1 MGTHNLGSSVSCTT
15 VSLLKPNNPL
25 NVGEHKLTINHV
37 RRMTVSKRL
46 RRLLFHLVVRGA
58 LPAFGRGDETTWLHS
73 HSLTIAP
80 WWKQW
85 LMNVGRL
92 RLTWAHWDHC
102 WVKQPAWDVQQLF
115 DGSREL
121 HDRGVEAFTPVLRG
135 SLWSP
140 FSLIFPSE
148 AL

>member
-80 WWKQW
+80 W
-85 LMNVGRL
+85 
-92 RLTWAHWDHC
+92 
-102 WVKQPAWDVQQLF
+102 
-115 DGSREL
+115 
-121 HDRGVEAFTPVLRG
+121 
-135 SLWSP
+135 
-140 FSLIFPSE
+140 
-148 AL
+148 